1 MHKHPSNPKYAR
13 IRPERARLYP
23 GIDRNAWFPV
33 VSVSDLGVRVELGN
47 HRELFLFW
55 EDVEVQVG

>member
-1 MHKHPSNPKYAR
+1 MDKLPSNPKYAKL
-13 IRPERARLYP
+13 RPERARLYP

-33 VSVSDLGVRVELGN
+33 VSMSDLGVRVDLGN
-47 HRELFLFW
+47 RELFMFW